1 MEDGKLGIGNM
12 QNIKLM
18 RLIYIMVY
26 KKKIQLKIIIMKT
39 IFIIIIKQIKKLIIL
54 KNY

>member
-18 RLIYIMVY
+18 RLIYILVY
-26 KKKIQLKIIIMKT
+26 KKKIKLKIIIMKA
-39 IFIIIIKQIKKLIIL
+39 IFIIIKQIKKLIIL